1 MRFESNKKI
10 IMRLYTRKIN
20 PKGTITI
27 STSSSEDK
35 YFEEID
41 SKKCCKCPKI
51 TEEDG
56 YRVCQNCGFI
66 FSQVYDDTPRRS
78 YTREEKNNRIINE
91 IVYTPIGPR
100 TIINGNKD
108 AYGRLINSQYHNFY
122 RKLSKINKSI
132 FSSYE
137 RNFYIAFPVFERI
150 KERLSLPDNLM
161 KDALK
166 IYRFSVEKRM
176 TLGRSIE
183 SLISASIYCII
194 RIHGI
199 PITMEE
205 VIEISNV
212 PKKKCVKDF
221 NLIKTKILPFMNFKV
236 KVKHLTPEK
245 YILRFSQD
253 LKLSMKCSNTALKM
267 LEQATKNGYNIS
279 GRDPKGIAAA
289 LLYNASQLHGEIRSQ
304 KEISEKSQVT
314 QVTLRNRRKELFKC

>member
-1 MRFESNKKI
+1 
-10 IMRLYTRKIN
+10 MRLYTRKIN
-20 PKGTITI
+20 PKGNVSI
-27 STSSSEDK
+27 SASSSEDK
-35 YFEEID
+35 YFEEVETR
-41 SKKCCKCPKI
+41 KCCKTPI
-51 TEEDG
+51 IIENEG
-56 YRVCQNCGFI
+56 YSVCQNCGFL

-78 YTREEKNNRIINE
+78 YTKEEKKNRVINE
-91 IVYTPIGPR
+91 VVYTPIGPR

-108 AYGRLINSQYHNFY
+108 ANGRLIDPKYLNFY

-150 KERLSLPDNLM
+150 RERLALSDNIM

-166 IYRFSVEKRM
+166 IYKYAVEKKL

-183 SLISASIYCII
+183 SLISAAIYCVI
-194 RIHGI
+194 RIYGI

-205 VIEISNV
+205 IIEISNV
-212 PKKKCVKDF
+212 PKKKCVRDF
-221 NLIKTKILPFMNFKV
+221 NLVKISILPHMNFKV

-245 YILRFSQD
+245 YIIRFCQD

-267 LEQATKNGYNIS
+267 LQEATKNGYNIS

-289 LLYNASQLHGEIRSQ
+289 LLYNASQLHGESRTQ
-304 KEISEKSQVT
+304 KEICEKSQVT
-314 QVTLRNRRKELFKC
+314 QVTLRNRRRELSQC